1 MYMSYQN
8 LLLSNSMI
16 SGFLKVLLQR
26 MSIVVIYN
34 WKLTFILPLFVS
46 VNSLIIDR
54 SPLKPEILDRSPI
67 LPKWWPSVGA
77 PSLFV
82 VIGHLWLFWAHEHC
96 PCLHKHF
103 LCSDGPSIYGFSM
116 IKILWNENTWFNQ
129 LINPDLVYRIWCKV
143 NDFLNHLSTSK
154 NHQAVHILSFD
165 RTELLC

>member
-82 VIGHLWLFWAHEHC
+82 VIGHLWLFWAQEHC

-116 IKILWNENTWFNQ
+116 IKILWNENMWFNDWISISGSIQ
-129 LINPDLVYRIWCKV
+129 TFCTEFDAKWMIFWTTWAHPRIIKR
-143 NDFLNHLSTSK
+143 FTY
-154 NHQAVHILSFD
+154 
-165 RTELLC
+165 